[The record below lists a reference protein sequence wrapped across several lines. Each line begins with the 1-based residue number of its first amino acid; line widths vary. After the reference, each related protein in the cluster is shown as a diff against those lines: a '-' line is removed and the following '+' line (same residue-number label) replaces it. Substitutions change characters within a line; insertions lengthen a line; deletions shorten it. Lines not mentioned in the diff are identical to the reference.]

1 MKLFSL
7 LSIIFFLSTGAIFGQ
22 QINVITLENAVNIAL
37 EKNLSIVKS
46 QNAVD
51 AAQAEVLAVY
61 GDYLPTV
68 SASARWGRNQS
79 QTPESII
86 PTPVGYRWISIDP
99 TTSIYAPTMIG
110 MNQVGGKQ
118 LSSSYSTG
126 LDLSYTL
133 FDGFRRESN
142 FNRVNAAAMS
152 AEYTATRTKQF
163 IRYSVESAYLN
174 VLRKGQ
180 LVKVSDENLKRGRR
194 QLERITESNRVGA
207 LSLADV
213 YRQQSQ
219 VAADELNVINAQ
231 NDYDKAK
238 ADLAALI
245 GLDMDTEY
253 QFSDPSISTVIDQ
266 SELEATQQKYGRFDE
281 LKKHALT
288 VRPDY
293 LADLENL
300 NAAESGVTYARSG
313 YFPTISASAGYGL
326 SNTELSKISDN
337 KTLSWGINLR
347 WNIFDAF
354 RTNQSIQSAIAA
366 KKTSETSLK
375 QSERE
380 ITVEIKKA
388 LLDLESARKQV
399 DVSQKGLVSATEDR
413 RIAEER
419 YNLGAGTL
427 LDLLTANA
435 GLVNAQANNINAS
448 YFYIIAKRNL
458 EYVLSERMNYGK

>member
-1 MKLFSL
+1 MKLFSCFYLIFL
-7 LSIIFFLSTGAIFGQ
+7 LSTEGVFGQ
-22 QINVITLENAVNIAL
+22 SINILTLEDAVRIAM
-37 EKNLSIVKS
+37 EKNLSIIKTR
-46 QNAVD
+46 NAID
-51 AAQAEVLAVY
+51 AAQAEVLAAY
-61 GDYLPTV
+61 GGYLPTLSV
-68 SASARWGRNQS
+68 SAGWGRNQF

-86 PTPVGYRWISIDP
+86 PTPDGYRWVSIDP
-99 TTSIYAPTMIG
+99 TTSVYAPTMIS
-110 MNQVGGKQ
+110 MKQIGGKQ
-118 LSSSYSTG
+118 LSASYSTG
-126 LDLSYTL
+126 LNLSYTI

-142 FNRVNAAAMS
+142 FNRVNGSAMS
-152 AEYTATRTKQF
+152 IEYSAMRTKQF

-245 GLDMDTEY
+245 GLDMDSEY
-253 QFSDPSISTVIDQ
+253 QFSDPSISAVIDQ
-266 SELEATQQKYGRFDE
+266 SELDATRQKYGRFDE
-281 LKKHALT
+281 LKKHALS

-293 LADLENL
+293 LAEIENL
-300 NAAESGVTYARSG
+300 YAAESGVTYARSG
-313 YFPTISASAGYGL
+313 YFPTISASAGYDL
-326 SNTELSKISDN
+326 SNTELSKISDK
-337 KTLSWGINLR
+337 KTLSWGLNLR

-399 DVSQKGLVSATEDR
+399 EVSQKGLVSATEDR

-458 EYVLSERMNYGK
+458 EFVLSERTS